1 MIVPKSILEPSAFH
15 SIVLNAFELSATCRD
30 IFLLCDMQDYTVTE
44 TGTILGIS
52 ECEVSDRLVEA
63 RQELN
68 KRMHYGRPV
77 SC

>member
-1 MIVPKSILEPSAFH
+1 MTGPKLVPVPGAFQG
-15 SIVLNAFELSATCRD
+15 IVLNAFELSASCRD
-30 IFLLCDMQDYTVTE
+30 VFLLCDMQDYTIAE

-52 ECEVSDRLVEA
+52 ECEVSDRLVQA
-63 RQELN
+63 RRELN